1 MKINVYYFIVG
12 LLSLLF
18 GVTHA
23 LNGIN
28 NYLPVINATN
38 IDLAIKITSLYV
50 WHIISIENII
60 FGVAFLFMAFR
71 KDPRKTMPIAWIIA
85 IIIIARWLVISVSTA
100 LIDLG
105 SVGNMLI
112 DSIAII
118 IYVGLIILGIR
129 KGHTSIKTQ

>member
-38 IDLAIKITSLYV
+38 IDQAIKITSLYV

-60 FGVAFLFMAFR
+60 FGVTFLFMALR
-71 KDPRKTMPIAWIIA
+71 KDPRKTTPIAWIIA
-85 IIIIARWLVISVSTA
+85 MIIIARWLVISVSTA

-105 SVGNMLI
+105 SVGNIII

-118 IYVGLIILGIR
+118 IYVGLIMLGIR